1 MIDYRLIKE
10 LARQNGIA
18 RTELIALAPQND
30 PFYTGTPAEV
40 EGAQWFTSLW
50 RRFGFKD
57 GVHLRRIHYRLVSQS
72 PAIRMPNKAPYEN
85 TMNCWK
91 YLTNAGKWARYLG
104 LIDVEAFVDRRNP
117 DAIIYAQHNPEG
129 REPGFSLSDGSND
142 WGETFADQF
151 PTLPALPELPPLP
164 FRIRAW
170 PEFVVSGYDMH
181 PGYHVEVWAEKT
193 TMNDVLIPLCEQYR
207 VNLVTGAGEMSITA
221 VMDFMRRVEWADV
234 PARILYISDYDPA
247 GVGMPIS
254 VARKIEFFQQDP
266 EFRRLDIRLQPIC
279 LTQEQVNRYRL
290 PRIPVKDSD
299 RRKPGW
305 EQSHGAGAVELDAL
319 EALRPG
325 ELARLVTAEIGNY
338 YDPTLRTRAHEQ
350 RRRLEA
356 ELNELRQD
364 ALEAHGYNELAA
376 DYEALTLDF
385 EETEKAFAELVTR
398 FQPQIDAY
406 ADRLAE
412 LKARAVDI
420 HAAVMDELNGVAV
433 DMDAYQLPEPEL
445 PEESDDLLYD
455 SRRGYIQQLGVYKG
469 YRN

>member
-1 MIDYRLIKE
+1 MIDYQLIKR
-10 LARQNGIA
+10 LARENGVA
-18 RTELIALAPQND
+18 RTDLIALAPQND

-40 EGAQWFTSLW
+40 EGAQWFLGLW

-57 GVHLRRIHYRLVSQS
+57 GVHLRRIHYQLVSQS
-72 PAIRMPNKAPYEN
+72 PAIRMPNRAPYEN

-117 DAIIYAQHNPEG
+117 DAIIFANHERD
-129 REPGFSLSDGSND
+129 REPNYAVLDGGNE
-142 WGETFADQF
+142 WGDSFADQF
-151 PTLPALPELPPLP
+151 PTLPGLPELPPLP

-170 PEFVVSGYDMH
+170 PEFAVSGYEMH

-193 TMNDVLIPLCEQYR
+193 TMNDVLVPLCERYR

-221 VMDFMRRVEWADV
+221 VMDFMRRVEAADV

-254 VARKIEFFQQDP
+254 VARKIEFFQQDA

-279 LTQEQVNRYRL
+279 LTQEQVNQYRL

-299 RRKPGW
+299 KRKPGW
-305 EQSHGAGAVELDAL
+305 EQAHGAGAVELDAM
-319 EALRPG
+319 EALHPG
-325 ELARLVTAEIGNY
+325 ELARIVTAQIRNY
-338 YDPTLRTRAHEQ
+338 YDPTLQQRAWDQ

-364 ALEAHGYNELAA
+364 ALETHGYSELAA
-376 DYEALTLDF
+376 DYEALTDEF
-385 EETEKAFAELVTR
+385 EDTRKAFAELVSS

-406 ADRLAE
+406 ADRLAA
-412 LKARAVDI
+412 LKARAVEV
-420 HAAVMDELNGVAV
+420 HAAVWDDLNGVAV
-433 DMDAYQLPEPEL
+433 DMDAFQLPEPEL
-445 PEESDDLLYD
+445 PQEPDDLLYD
-455 SRRGYIQQLGVYKG
+455 SRRGYIEQLGVYKD